1 MGQSTTISSDM
12 MIKYGSVICL
22 IVFGSI
28 IFIYLV
34 YLLLNRKP
42 KKSFEGDRSLDTIY
56 DDAGGNDPLSNG
68 RLTSDINLSTDKYS
82 CKFQIL
88 YEGNNKRSVECISG
102 CDDENS
108 EFCKRYIYNESNN
121 DLDNPLLDKTYTD
134 RKSEN

>member
-42 KKSFEGDRSLDTIY
+42 K
-56 DDAGGNDPLSNG
+56 
-68 RLTSDINLSTDKYS
+68 
-82 CKFQIL
+82 
-88 YEGNNKRSVECISG
+88 
-102 CDDENS
+102 
-108 EFCKRYIYNESNN
+108 
-121 DLDNPLLDKTYTD
+121 
-134 RKSEN
+134 